1 MSNELT
7 VYKNKDTDI
16 FLYMFYE
23 NIFDNYY
30 KKNELLI
37 KLLGVYLFRKFI
49 LFYRTIMVT

>member
-7 VYKNKDTDI
+7 VYKNKEPDI

-23 NIFDNYY
+23 NIFDNYINYY

-49 LFYRTIMVT
+49 FYFI